1 MAHFDLVQTGFQ
13 VVVGAALI
21 DDQNRLL
28 AAQRSEPPALAG
40 FWELPGGKVD
50 PGETDEAALVRECR
64 EELGVDIMLG
74 ARVGRDWPIG
84 EYGVLRVWLATI
96 VSGDLAAH
104 EHAALRWLNVD
115 ELHDVQWLPADVP
128 IIERLDG
135 ILRARDP
142 AR

>member
-1 MAHFDLVQTGFQ
+1 VAHFDLVQSGPQ
-13 VVVGAALI
+13 VVVGAAI
-21 DDQNRLL
+21 VDDNRLL
-28 AAQRSEPPALAG
+28 AAQRSAPPEIAG

-50 PGETDEAALVRECR
+50 VDETDEAALVRECR

-84 EYGVLRVWLATI
+84 DHGVLRVWLATI
-96 VSGDLAAH
+96 VAGELTAH
-104 EHAALRWLNVD
+104 EHAALRWLAVE
-115 ELHDVQWLPADVP
+115 ELHAVPWLPADLPV
-128 IIERLDG
+128 IERLDG